1 MCRWKDAEAMTERVA
16 DQIVSALEAQD
27 IERLYCVPG
36 ESYLAL
42 LDALHQSNRI
52 ATIACRHES
61 GAGFMAV
68 AEAKMTGRPAVFAV
82 SRGPG
87 ATNGSIAIHVAQQD
101 AVPVVV
107 LIGQVSRAERGR
119 GAFQEVDYTEFLG
132 TMTKSVYEV
141 HEAAKVG
148 ETMVRAFHRAA
159 QGVPGPVAVVLPEDL
174 LSDPATGGL
183 PAPYP
188 VHRPHASPD
197 DAEAVMVRLE
207 RSSRPIV
214 MAGGAL
220 RSARGVAALKNFAAA
235 HGVPVAVT
243 WKNQDLFD
251 NSDPLY
257 AGHLGVGNP
266 PIHRKMLA
274 QADLVIACGTRL
286 GDIATQNYSFPRA
299 PEPEQPLVHIYPDAA
314 PIGAVF
320 RTDLGIIADPAV
332 LLDDLARR
340 PSTTGPERETWVSR
354 LGAFIDDFMA
364 FEARA
369 PGDGVDFGEVIAALA
384 DQAPADS
391 IVITDAGNF
400 SSWVHRHWRL
410 SPRNLMLGAI
420 GGAMGFGVPAGVA
433 AGLLAPERTAIVVVG
448 DGGML
453 MTGQEIATA
462 VATGAA
468 PKIFLSNN
476 HSYGT
481 IRTHQ
486 EKQFPGR
493 ISGTKLTNPDFGAWA
508 RAFGVHAVTIKLGD
522 DVAAK
527 VADAL
532 AHPGPCIVEV
542 HSSLEAISAFA
553 TITGLRG
560 G

>member
-1 MCRWKDAEAMTERVA
+1 MTLRVA
-16 DQIVSALEAQD
+16 DQIVAALEAQGV
-27 IERLYCVPG
+27 ERLYCVPG

-42 LDALHQSNRI
+42 LDALYASNRI

-68 AEAKMTGRPAVFAV
+68 AEAKMTGRPGVFAV

-87 ATNGSIAIHVAQQD
+87 ATNGSIAVHVAQQD
-101 AVPVVV
+101 AVPLVV
-107 LIGQVSRAERGR
+107 LIGQVAREERGR
-119 GAFQEVDYTEFLG
+119 GAFQEIDYTQFLG
-132 TMTKSVYEV
+132 GLTKSVIEV
-141 HEAAKVG
+141 HEAAKIG
-148 ETMVRAFHRAA
+148 ETLVRAFHRAA

-174 LSDPATGGL
+174 LSDPASGGL
-183 PAPYP
+183 PAPYV

-197 DAEAVMVRLE
+197 DAEALMVRLE
-207 RSSRPIV
+207 NSRRPLLI
-214 MAGGAL
+214 AGAAL
-220 RSARGVAALKNFAAA
+220 RSPRGVAALKSFAVA
-235 HGVPVAVT
+235 HGVPVAVS

-251 NSDPLY
+251 NASPLY
-257 AGHLGVGNP
+257 AGHLGFGNP
-266 PIHRKMLA
+266 AAHRRKLA
-274 QADLVIACGTRL
+274 EADLVIACGTRL
-286 GDIATQNYSFPRA
+286 GDVASQNYSFPRA

-340 PSTTGPERETWVSR
+340 PSTTTPEREAWVAE
-354 LGAFIDDFMA
+354 LGEFIDDFMEFTTRSPA
-364 FEARA
+364 
-369 PGDGVDFGEVIAALA
+369 DGVDFGEVVAALA
-384 DQAPADS
+384 AQAPADA
-391 IVITDAGNF
+391 IIITDAGNF
-400 SSWVHRHWRL
+400 SSWVHRHWRM
-410 SPRNLMLGAI
+410 SPSNLMLGAI

-433 AGLLAPERTAIVVVG
+433 ASLVAPERMAIVVVG

-462 VATGAA
+462 IATGAA
-468 PKIFLSNN
+468 PKIFVSNN

-486 EKQFPGR
+486 EKHFPGR
-493 ISGTKLTNPDFGAWA
+493 VVATALTNPDFAAWA
-508 RAFGVHAVTIKLGD
+508 RAFGVHALTIRPGD

-527 VADAL
+527 VARAL
-532 AHPGPCIVEV
+532 DHPGACLVEV
-542 HSSLEAISAFA
+542 QSSLEAISAFT
-553 TITGLRG
+553 TITSLRG

>member
-1 MCRWKDAEAMTERVA
+1 MTLRVA
-16 DQIVSALEAQD
+16 DQIVAALEAQGV
-27 IERLYCVPG
+27 ERLYCVPG

-42 LDALHQSNRI
+42 LDALHASNRI
-52 ATIACRHES
+52 STIACRHES

-68 AEAKMTGRPAVFAV
+68 AEAKMTGRPGVFAV

-87 ATNGSIAIHVAQQD
+87 ATNGSIAVHVAQQD
-101 AVPVVV
+101 AVPLVM
-107 LIGQVSRAERGR
+107 LIGQVAREERGR
-119 GAFQEVDYTEFLG
+119 GAFQEIDYTLFLG
-132 TMTKSVYEV
+132 SLTKSVIEV
-141 HEAAKVG
+141 HEAGKLG

-174 LSDPATGGL
+174 LSEKAVGGL

-188 VHRPHASPD
+188 LHRPHASPD
-197 DAEAVMVRLE
+197 DAEALMVRLE
-207 RSSRPIV
+207 SSRRPLLI
-214 MAGGAL
+214 AGAAL
-220 RSARGVAALKNFAAA
+220 RSPRGVAALKGFAVA
-235 HGVPVAVT
+235 HGVPVAVS

-251 NSDPLY
+251 NASPLY
-257 AGHLGVGNP
+257 AGHLGFGNP
-266 PIHRKMLA
+266 AVHRRKLA
-274 QADLVIACGTRL
+274 EADLVIACGTRL
-286 GDIATQNYSFPRA
+286 GDVASQNYSFPRA

-340 PSTTGPERETWVSR
+340 PSTTTPEREAWVAE
-354 LGAFIDDFMA
+354 LGEFIDDFIA
-364 FEARA
+364 FKTRSPA
-369 PGDGVDFGEVIAALA
+369 DGVDFGEVVAALA
-384 DQAPADS
+384 AQAPADAV
-391 IVITDAGNF
+391 IITDAGNF

-410 SPRNLMLGAI
+410 SPTNLMLGAI

-433 AGLLAPERTAIVVVG
+433 ASLVAPERMAIVVVG

-462 VATGAA
+462 IATGAA
-468 PKIFLSNN
+468 PKIFVSNN

-486 EKQFPGR
+486 EKHFPGR
-493 ISGTKLTNPDFGAWA
+493 VVATALTNPDFAAWA
-508 RAFGVHAVTIKLGD
+508 RAFGVHAVTIRPGD
-522 DVAAK
+522 DVPAK
-527 VADAL
+527 VAKAL
-532 AHPGPCIVEV
+532 GHPGACVVEV
-542 HSSLEAISAFA
+542 HSSLEAISAFT
-553 TITGLRG
+553 TITSLRG

>member
-1 MCRWKDAEAMTERVA
+1 MTHKIATARVA
-16 DQIVSALEAQD
+16 DQIVSALEAHEV
-27 IERLYCVPG
+27 ERIYCVAG

-42 LDALHQSNRI
+42 LDALHGSKRI

-61 GAGFMAV
+61 GAGLMAV

-87 ATNGSIAIHVAQQD
+87 ATNGSIAVHVAQQD
-101 AVPVVV
+101 AVPVIV
-107 LIGQVSRAERGR
+107 LIGQVSREERGR
-119 GAFQEVDYTEFLG
+119 GAFQEVDYTQFLG
-132 TMTKSVYEV
+132 SMTKAVFEI
-141 HEAAKVG
+141 HDPGKVA

-159 QGVPGPVAVVLPEDL
+159 QGLPGPVAVVLPEDL
-174 LSDPATGGL
+174 LGEPAQGKL

-207 RSSRPIV
+207 RSHQPILI
-214 MAGGAL
+214 AGAAL
-220 RSARGVAALKNFAAA
+220 RTTRGIAALKSFAMA
-235 HGVPVAVT
+235 HGVPVALT

-251 NSDPLY
+251 NSSPLY
-257 AGHLGVGNP
+257 AGHLGFGNP
-266 PIHRKMLA
+266 PVHRNTLGE
-274 QADLVIACGTRL
+274 ADLVIACGTRL
-286 GDIATQNYSFPRA
+286 GDVASQNYNFPRA
-299 PEPEQPLVHIYPDAA
+299 PQPEQPLIHIYPDAT

-320 RTDLGIIADPAV
+320 RTDIGIIADPAV

-340 PSTTGPERETWVSR
+340 PSTTSPQRETWVNK
-354 LGAFIDDFMA
+354 LGAFIDEFME
-364 FEARA
+364 FESRQ
-369 PGDGVDFGEVIAALA
+369 PSDGVDFGEVVAALA
-384 DQAPADS
+384 DQAPADA
-391 IVITDAGNF
+391 IIITDAGNF
-400 SSWVHRHWRL
+400 SSWVHRHWRMT
-410 SPRNLMLGAI
+410 PRNLMLGGIA
-420 GGAMGFGVPAGVA
+420 GAMGFGVPAGVA
-433 AGLLAPERTAIVVVG
+433 AGLVAPERTAIVVVG

-476 HSYGT
+476 QSYGT

-486 EKQFPGR
+486 EKQFPR
-493 ISGTKLTNPDFGAWA
+493 RVVGTKLANPDFTAWA
-508 RAFGVHAVTIKLGD
+508 RSFGVQALTIRLGD

-527 VADAL
+527 VAQAL
-532 AHPGPCIVEV
+532 ALPGACVVEV

-553 TITGLRG
+553 TITSLRG
-560 G
+560 E

>member
-1 MCRWKDAEAMTERVA
+1 MAERVA
-16 DQIVSALEAQD
+16 DQIVRALEAHD

-42 LDALHQSNRI
+42 LDALYGSKRI

-61 GAGFMAV
+61 GAGFMAL

-87 ATNGSIAIHVAQQD
+87 ATNGSIAVHVAQQD
-101 AVPVVV
+101 AVPLIV
-107 LIGQVSRAERGR
+107 LIGQVSRLERGR
-119 GAFQEVDYTEFLG
+119 GAFQEIDYTQFLG
-132 TMTKSVYEV
+132 GMTKAVFEV
-141 HEAAKVG
+141 HDPAKVA

-159 QGVPGPVAVVLPEDL
+159 QGLPGPVAVVLPEDVL
-174 LSDPATGGL
+174 NEPARGRL

-197 DAEAVMVRLE
+197 DAEAVMVKLAM
-207 RSSRPIV
+207 SRQPIV
-214 MAGGAL
+214 IAGAAL
-220 RSARGVAALKNFAAA
+220 RSPRGVAALKSFATT
-235 HGVPVAVT
+235 HGVPVALS

-251 NSDPLY
+251 NSSPLY
-257 AGHLGVGNP
+257 AGHLGFGNP
-266 PIHRKMLA
+266 PAHRKALA
-274 QADLVIACGTRL
+274 GADLVIACGTRL
-286 GDIATQNYSFPRA
+286 GDVASQNYSFPRA
-299 PEPEQPLVHIYPDAA
+299 PEPDQPLVHIYPDAG

-332 LLDDLARR
+332 LLDDLALR
-340 PSTTGPERETWVSR
+340 PSTTSPQREAWATTLS
-354 LGAFIDDFMA
+354 AFIDEFMDY
-364 FEARA
+364 RSRR
-369 PGDGVDFGEVIAALA
+369 PRDGVDFGEVVAALA
-384 DQAPADS
+384 GQAPADA

-410 SPRNLMLGAI
+410 SPSNLMLGAI

-433 AGLLAPERTAIVVVG
+433 AGLVAPERTAIVVVG

-462 VATGAA
+462 VATGSA

-476 HSYGT
+476 RSYGT

-493 ISGTKLTNPDFGAWA
+493 VSGTQLTNPDFTAWA
-508 RAFGVHAVTIKLGD
+508 RSFGVHTVTIRLGD

-527 VADAL
+527 VGEAL
-532 AHPGPCIVEV
+532 AQSGACVVDV
-542 HSSLEAISAFA
+542 HSSVEAISAYA
-553 TITGLRG
+553 TVTSLRG

>member
-1 MCRWKDAEAMTERVA
+1 MTERVA

-27 IERLYCVPG
+27 VERLYCVPG

-42 LDALHQSNRI
+42 LDALRESRI
-52 ATIACRHES
+52 STIACRHES

-68 AEAKMTGRPAVFAV
+68 AEAKMTGRVGVFAV

-87 ATNGSIAIHVAQQD
+87 ATNGSIAVHVAQQD

-107 LIGQVSRAERGR
+107 LIGQVSREERGR
-119 GAFQEVDYTEFLG
+119 GAFQEIDYTLFLG
-132 TMTKSVYEV
+132 SMTKAVYEV
-141 HEAAKVG
+141 HDAAKVG

-174 LSDPATGGL
+174 LGDAASGSL

-197 DAEAVMVRLE
+197 DAEAVMVKLE

-214 MAGGAL
+214 LAGAAM
-220 RSARGVAALKNFAAA
+220 RSARGAAALKRFAAA
-235 HGVPVAVT
+235 HCVPVALT

-251 NSDPLY
+251 NASPLY
-257 AGHLGVGNP
+257 AGHVGFGTP
-266 PIHRKMLA
+266 PAHREALA
-274 QADLVIACGTRL
+274 DADLIIACGTRL
-286 GDIATQNYSFPRA
+286 GDIATQNYTFPRA
-299 PEPEQPLVHIYPDAA
+299 PQPEQPLVHIYPDAG

-340 PSTTGPERETWVSR
+340 PSTTGPEREAWGAR
-354 LGAFIDDFMA
+354 LGAFMDEFME
-364 FEARA
+364 FETRA
-369 PGDGVDFGEVIAALA
+369 PDDGLDFGEVVMAIAS
-384 DQAPADS
+384 QAPADA

-410 SPRNLMLGAI
+410 NPVNLMLGVI

-433 AGLLAPERTAIVVVG
+433 AGLVAPERMAIVVVG

-468 PKIFLSNN
+468 PKIFVSNN
-476 HSYGT
+476 HSYAT

-486 EKQFPGR
+486 EKHFPGR
-493 ISGTKLTNPDFGAWA
+493 ISGTKLTNPDFAAWA
-508 RAFGVHAVTIKLGD
+508 RSFGVHALTIKMGD

-527 VADAL
+527 VAEAL
-532 AHPGPCIVEV
+532 AHPGASIVEV
-542 HSSLEAISAFA
+542 HSSLEAISAFT
-553 TITGLRG
+553 TISKLRAS
-560 G
+560 

>member
-1 MCRWKDAEAMTERVA
+1 MVERVA

-27 IERLYCVPG
+27 VERLYCVPG

-42 LDALHQSNRI
+42 LDALHGSNRI
-52 ATIACRHES
+52 DTIACRHES

-68 AEAKMTGRPAVFAV
+68 AEAKMTGRPGVFAV

-87 ATNGSIAIHVAQQD
+87 ATNGSIAVHVAQQD
-101 AVPVVV
+101 AVPLVV
-107 LIGQVSRAERGR
+107 LIGQVSREERGR
-119 GAFQEVDYTEFLG
+119 GAFQEIDYTEFLG
-132 TMTKSVYEV
+132 GMTKAVFEV
-141 HEAAKVG
+141 HDPGKVG
-148 ETMVRAFHRAA
+148 ETMVRAFHLAA

-174 LSDPATGGL
+174 LGEAAKGTL

-188 VHRPHASPD
+188 IHRPHASPD
-197 DAEAVMVRLE
+197 DAEAVMVQLE

-214 MAGGAL
+214 IAGAAL
-220 RSARGVAALKNFAAA
+220 RSPRGAAALKAFAQA
-235 HGVPVAVT
+235 HGIPVAVT

-251 NSDPLY
+251 NSSPLY
-257 AGHLGVGNP
+257 AGHLGFGSP
-266 PIHRKMLA
+266 PAHRETLA
-274 QADLVIACGTRL
+274 QSDLVIACGTRL
-286 GDIATQNYSFPRA
+286 GDVASQNYSFPRA
-299 PEPEQPLVHIYPDAA
+299 PEPEQTLIHIYPDAR

-340 PSTTGPERETWVSR
+340 PSTTGPEREAWAAR
-354 LGAFIDDFMA
+354 LGAFMDDFME
-364 FEARA
+364 FEAQT
-369 PGDGVDFGEVIAALA
+369 PGDGVDFGEVVAALA
-384 DQAPADS
+384 EQAPPDA
-391 IVITDAGNF
+391 IVITDSGNF
-400 SSWVHRHWRL
+400 STWVHRHWRL
-410 SPRNLMLGAI
+410 TPRNLMLGAI

-433 AGLLAPERTAIVVVG
+433 ASLVAPERAAIVVVG

-462 VATGAA
+462 IATGAA

-486 EKQFPGR
+486 EKHFPRR
-493 ISGTKLTNPDFGAWA
+493 ISGTHLTNPDFTAWA
-508 RAFGVHAVTIKLGD
+508 RSFGVHAVTIRMGD

-527 VADAL
+527 VAEAL

-542 HSSLEAISAFA
+542 HASLEAISAFT
-553 TITGLRG
+553 TITSLRG
-560 G
+560 E

>member
-1 MCRWKDAEAMTERVA
+1 MTERVA
-16 DQIVSALEAQD
+16 DQIVSALEAHD
-27 IERLYCVPG
+27 VERLYCVPG

-42 LDALHQSNRI
+42 LDALSMSNRI
-52 ATIACRHES
+52 STIACRHES

-68 AEAKMTGRPAVFAV
+68 AEAKMTGRPGVFAV

-87 ATNGSIAIHVAQQD
+87 ATNGSIAVHVAQQD

-107 LIGQVSRAERGR
+107 LIGQVAREERGR
-119 GAFQEVDYTEFLG
+119 GAFQEIDYTEFFG
-132 TMTKSVYEV
+132 SMTKSVYEV
-141 HEAAKVG
+141 HDPGKIG

-174 LSDPATGGL
+174 LGEAATNPL

-207 RSSRPIV
+207 RSRRPILL
-214 MAGGAL
+214 AGAAL
-220 RSARGVAALKNFAAA
+220 RSPRGVAALKNFALA
-235 HGVPVAVT
+235 HGVPVALT

-251 NSDPLY
+251 NSSPLY

-266 PIHRKMLA
+266 PAHRKTLGE
-274 QADLVIACGTRL
+274 ADLVIACGTRL
-286 GDIATQNYSFPRA
+286 GDIASQNYSFPRA
-299 PEPEQPLVHIYPDAA
+299 PEPDQPLVHIYPDAS

-340 PSTTGPERETWVSR
+340 PSTTSPEREAWAAR
-354 LGAFIDDFMA
+354 LAAFIEDFMA
-364 FEARA
+364 FKARKA
-369 PGDGVDFGEVIAALA
+369 GDGIDFGEVVTALA
-384 DQAPADS
+384 AQAPADA

-400 SSWVHRHWRL
+400 SSWVHRHWHLTPLNR
-410 SPRNLMLGAI
+410 MLGSI

-433 AGLLAPERTAIVVVG
+433 ASLVAPERMAIVVVG
-448 DGGML
+448 DGGIL

-476 HSYGT
+476 NSYGT

-486 EKQFPGR
+486 EKHYPGR
-493 ISGTKLTNPDFGAWA
+493 ISATKLTNPDFTAWA
-508 RAFGVHAVTIKLGD
+508 RAFGVHTVTIERGD

-527 VADAL
+527 VAEAL
-532 AHPGPCIVEV
+532 AHRGASVVNV
-542 HSSLEAISAFA
+542 HSSLEAISAFT
-553 TITGLRG
+553 TITSLRG